1 MGLRE
6 VFNLS
11 DRTKIIIVRHGESVG
26 NLEQRVR
33 GRADFPLNENGLAQA
48 RATGEALKGE
58 NIECVYSSP
67 LSRAMVTAKAIAETG
82 GFRLRTEERFNNMT
96 YGSWEGRT
104 KYELEHE
111 FPEQWKIWIAHPED
125 LRIDGAETFDDARDR
140 AVEALGELTERHAG
154 KTFAIV
160 SHRGL
165 IKPMISGVL
174 GMAKPYF
181 WKLYIDNSSIST
193 LTHSASMGYTL
204 TELNRTCHLE
214 GLARVE
220 ELT

>member
-1 MGLRE
+1 MT
-6 VFNLS
+6 

-26 NLEQRVR
+26 NLELRVR
-33 GRADFPLNENGLAQA
+33 GRTDFPLNENGLAQA
-48 RATGEALKGE
+48 RATGEALKNE
-58 NIECVYSSP
+58 KIECVYSSP
-67 LSRAMVTAKAIAETG
+67 LSRAMVTANAIAEAG
-82 GFRLRTEERFNNMT
+82 SFRLQTDERFNNMT

-104 KYELEHE
+104 KSELEHE
-111 FPEQWKIWIAHPED
+111 FPAEWKIWIERPED
-125 LRIDGAETFDDARDR
+125 LRINGAETFDDARDR
-140 AVEALGELTERHAG
+140 AVAALGELTERHTG

-174 GMAKPYF
+174 EIAKPYF
-181 WKLYIDNSSIST
+181 WKLYIDNASISV
-193 LTHSASMGYTL
+193 LTHSTRMGYTL

-214 GLARVE
+214 GLGRVE